1 MSRQLLGGCV
11 IATGAAAAAIAWWL
25 VGDVSEPGLFSPD
38 HIIESPDVSPIT
50 EALIGVV
57 GVIAA
62 SIALLVL
69 WRGRRAA
76 VITRRQL
83 SAVVPIAGLGAFAG
97 FTLRVVTAG
106 VSGANIGAGLLM
118 MGSVV
123 VVPVMLGLASLLWRR
138 DRPDASS

>member
-1 MSRQLLGGCV
+1 MSRQLLGGC
-11 IATGAAAAAIAWWL
+11 
-25 VGDVSEPGLFSPD
+25 
-38 HIIESPDVSPIT
+38 
-50 EALIGVV
+50 
-57 GVIAA
+57 VIAA

-69 WRGRRAA
+69 WRVRRAA

-123 VVPVMLGLASLLWRR
+123 VAPVMLGLASLLWRR